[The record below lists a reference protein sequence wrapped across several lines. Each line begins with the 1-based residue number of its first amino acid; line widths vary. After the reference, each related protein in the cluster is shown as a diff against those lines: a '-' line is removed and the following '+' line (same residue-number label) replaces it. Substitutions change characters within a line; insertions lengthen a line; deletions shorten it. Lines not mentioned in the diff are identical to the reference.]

1 MAEPRND
8 LARIVFSVLSLCAL
22 LMASLWIVLPFMA
35 AIVWGATIVIATWP
49 VLISLQKRLRGSRGL
64 ATAVLVVVLLSIV
77 FVPFLMAMASLFG
90 SLDDI
95 TAKLKALET
104 MQVPPPPEW
113 VAKVPVVGTKASDY
127 WRSIGGEGMK
137 DLVAQVAPYA
147 SNILKWFAGKAG
159 SVGAALAQFL
169 LTIVVAA
176 VFYSNGEAAADRVIR
191 FARRLAGDR
200 GEGVMRLAGQAIR
213 GVALGVVVTAI
224 GQTLIAGVGLAIA
237 GVPLASILTVLIFV
251 LCIAQIGPILIML
264 PSVIWLYVSDQP
276 GWGTFLLVWTVIVG
290 TMDNVVRPILIKKG
304 ADLPLLLIFT
314 GVIGGLISLGL
325 IGIFVGPV
333 ILAVSHTLMEAWLDD
348 AEKLPGSNGQQES
361 RT

>member
-113 VAKVPVVGTKASDY
+113 VAKVPVVGTKAS
-127 WRSIGGEGMK
+127 
-137 DLVAQVAPYA
+137 
-147 SNILKWFAGKAG
+147 
-159 SVGAALAQFL
+159 
-169 LTIVVAA
+169 
-176 VFYSNGEAAADRVIR
+176 
-191 FARRLAGDR
+191 
-200 GEGVMRLAGQAIR
+200 
-213 GVALGVVVTAI
+213 
-224 GQTLIAGVGLAIA
+224 
-237 GVPLASILTVLIFV
+237 
-251 LCIAQIGPILIML
+251 
-264 PSVIWLYVSDQP
+264 
-276 GWGTFLLVWTVIVG
+276 
-290 TMDNVVRPILIKKG
+290 
-304 ADLPLLLIFT
+304 
-314 GVIGGLISLGL
+314 
-325 IGIFVGPV
+325 
-333 ILAVSHTLMEAWLDD
+333 
-348 AEKLPGSNGQQES
+348 
-361 RT
+361 

>member
-1 MAEPRND
+1 
-8 LARIVFSVLSLCAL
+8 
-22 LMASLWIVLPFMA
+22 
-35 AIVWGATIVIATWP
+35 
-49 VLISLQKRLRGSRGL
+49 
-64 ATAVLVVVLLSIV
+64 
-77 FVPFLMAMASLFG
+77 
-90 SLDDI
+90 
-95 TAKLKALET
+95 
-104 MQVPPPPEW
+104 
-113 VAKVPVVGTKASDY
+113 
-127 WRSIGGEGMK
+127 
-137 DLVAQVAPYA
+137 
-147 SNILKWFAGKAG
+147 
-159 SVGAALAQFL
+159 
-169 LTIVVAA
+169 
-176 VFYSNGEAAADRVIR
+176 
-191 FARRLAGDR
+191 
-200 GEGVMRLAGQAIR
+200 MRLAGQAIR

-264 PSVIWLYVSDQP
+264 PAVIWLFISDQP